1 MLQSVQERR
10 ASSEEKDE
18 SGFGSFKKN
27 DYLWDDVS
35 KFLDEPSEQVRVL
48 TFENIQINLVFCSLI
63 RNFAPDD
70 ES

>member
-1 MLQSVQERR
+1 MSCYVVHNIKGQERR

-35 KFLDEPSEQVRVL
+35 KLL
-48 TFENIQINLVFCSLI
+48 TFENTQINLVFCSLI

-70 ES
+70 EP